1 MSHLAVRVEVAKL
14 AHDLSVDPD
23 ALAFLTDAPADSV
36 RALRT
41 DVAHALFQRHE
52 ARFRRLARL
61 SHLAPVPITAKVAEV
76 AFSPLLGARVAAVMD
91 PELAV
96 RLAARL
102 SPGFLTDLA
111 VRLDP
116 VRAEPI
122 IRGLPVPL
130 VQEVGARLLERG
142 EHLVLGRFV
151 SVVDVEAALA
161 VVAEASPADLLQVAL
176 CTEELDA
183 LEAVMSRLPD
193 DRLVGV
199 LEAGRAPGSSEDLAA
214 LLESVSDPTRERLLG
229 LLDRRPG
236 A

>member
-1 MSHLAVRVEVAKL
+1 VSHLAVRVEIAKL
-14 AHDLSVDPD
+14 AHELSVGADE
-23 ALAFLTDAPADSV
+23 LAFLAEVPAESV
-36 RALRT
+36 RALRG
-41 DVAHALFQRHE
+41 DVALALFHRHE

-61 SHLAPVPITAKVAEV
+61 SHLAPVPITAKIAEV
-76 AFSPLLGARVAAVMD
+76 AFGPLLGARVAAVMD
-91 PELAV
+91 PDLAV

-130 VQEVGARLLERG
+130 VQEVGARLLDRG

-161 VVAEASPADLLQVAL
+161 VVAGASPADLLQVAL
-176 CTEELDA
+176 CTEDVDA

-199 LEAGRAPGSSEDLAA
+199 LEAGRAPESVDDLAA
-214 LLESVSDPTRERLLG
+214 LLESVSDTTRDRLLG
-229 LLDRRPG
+229 LLDRT
-236 A
+236 